1 MTSSPDIHAVIDARA
16 VTAVFQPLVDIT
28 SGRLIG
34 YEALGRGPAG
44 TVLEA
49 PMELFAAARAVGRE
63 AELDWVCRAVAF
75 RTALEAGL
83 DRSITLFVN
92 VEPVALRTPCP
103 PDLAG
108 LVDQAR
114 TRLRVV
120 TEMTERAIAADP
132 SALLAATAGSRAAG
146 WGVALDDVG
155 ADPLS
160 LALMPFVHPDV
171 VKLDMGLLHNPQ
183 DPRTAQVVSAVLAY
197 AEASGA
203 VILAEGVET
212 DQHLQIAR
220 TMGATVGQGWYY
232 GRPGPLPGSRPAT
245 GPLLRLLSLDGDP
258 QTGTPFSIVA
268 GARPV
273 TRTSKKLLMPISR
286 YLEAQAG
293 EGSQPPV
300 LLACFQDSQHFTKGT
315 AKRFTLIAA
324 HSPLVAAFGAGLDEE
339 PVPGVRGAHLEAG
352 DPLAG
357 EWNVIV
363 VGPHYAAALVARDLG
378 DTGPDADR
386 RFDYVVTHDR
396 QLVVAAARSLLQW
409 LTPAPSLV
417 AALVQ

>member
-1 MTSSPDIHAVIDARA
+1 MA
-16 VTAVFQPLVDIT
+16 
-28 SGRLIG
+28 
-34 YEALGRGPAG
+34 
-44 TVLEA
+44 
-49 PMELFAAARAVGRE
+49 LFAAARAVGRE

-103 PDLAG
+103 PDLLG
-108 LVDQAR
+108 VVDRAR

-212 DQHLQIAR
+212 DQHLQVAR

-232 GRPGPLPGSRPAT
+232 GRPGPLPVQLPPT
-245 GPLLRLLSLDGDP
+245 GPLLTLLGTSPDARA
-258 QTGTPFSIVA
+258 QTATPFSIVA
-268 GARPV
+268 ASRPV
-273 TRTSKKLLMPISR
+273 TRTSKTLLMPMSR

-300 LLACFQDSQHFTKGT
+300 LLACFQDSQHFTTGT
-315 AKRFTLIAA
+315 AKRFTRIAA
-324 HSPLVAAFGAGLDEE
+324 HSPLVAAFGAGLADE

-409 LTPAPSLV
+409 LTPAPALAP
-417 AALVQ
+417 AAVRLDRW